1 VCVTWAPGRELRL
14 SLISRIS
21 TRMSSPQ
28 PLALLE
34 FKSNYKATLV
44 PHNILPPIIPLS
56 NKDSQNIWDLHQL
69 AVTASVCEFSF
80 FLSFFYT
87 ILIQHR
93 SDRGSI
99 VNWSPSA
106 SSSASYGYNPNSDRS
121 SIINW
126 SQTASSSLLLYRFG
140 FVLLLFLSFSPWS
153 CIILA
158 RLWSTHHR
166 AIMLCVTPSF
176 KVTLL
181 ELVLQQS

>member
-1 VCVTWAPGRELRL
+1 MTNLQEEWLRHAAMKLNELEEYKGLKRTA
-14 SLISRIS
+14 SSRTYAS
-21 TRMSSPQ
+21 CSKMS
-28 PLALLE
+28 
-34 FKSNYKATLV
+34 
-44 PHNILPPIIPLS
+44 
-56 NKDSQNIWDLHQL
+56 DSQNIWDLHQL

-99 VNWSPSA
+99 V
-106 SSSASYGYNPNSDRS
+106 
-121 SIINW
+121 NW

-166 AIMLCVTPSF
+166 AIMLCATPSF
-176 KVTLL
+176 KVTPL